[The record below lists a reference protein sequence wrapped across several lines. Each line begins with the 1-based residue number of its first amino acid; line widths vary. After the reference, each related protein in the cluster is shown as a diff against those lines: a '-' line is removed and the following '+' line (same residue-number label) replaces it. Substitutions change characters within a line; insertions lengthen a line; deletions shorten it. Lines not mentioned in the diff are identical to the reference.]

1 MTRAEHMAW
10 AKARASEYV
19 EAGDL
24 NGAFA
29 SFTSDLGKHPE
40 TAGELEI
47 QADLGMS
54 LFVLGSLNSQ
64 TEMRE
69 WIEGF
74 A

>member
-1 MTRAEHMAW
+1 MGADECHPR
-10 AKARASEYV
+10 RYV

-24 NGAFA
+24 QGAFA

-40 TAGELEI
+40 TQPAVAI
-47 QADLGMS
+47 QVQLGMPQ
-54 LFVLGSLNSQ
+54 LMMGQLDTRQ
-64 TEMRE
+64 QMRE